1 MTVWQSHH
9 WQHCALQRARFRK
22 SRKSGRDPLVAV
34 ERGIRGGAVVS
45 MEHGKGTSSRY
56 LFSSSNGPN
65 SDVHARPLLW
75 CALPTP
81 TSHAAQRAHC
91 EIPFLVRIIPP
102 YSIQLRP
109 FPLSFSSDSTPRL
122 ISQFVPACPRLR
134 HQFYFK
140 SLIFV
145 PNQPSTWSRS
155 AAPARGRTKRRRK
168 KSSRLYLRTALT
180 KSRKREFERFPP
192 PFERASHRW
201 SHQYCCAS
209 QHCCTFLGASILTDL
224 ANSNPK
230 VKVATAK
237 TTKKLKPRSP
247 LMKMTRMPK
256 RKQLVGHIPTTSN
269 KLMHLYGASP
279 VNRFRDTY

>member
-1 MTVWQSHH
+1 
-9 WQHCALQRARFRK
+9 
-22 SRKSGRDPLVAV
+22 
-34 ERGIRGGAVVS
+34 
-45 MEHGKGTSSRY
+45 MEHRKGTSSRY
-56 LFSSSNGPN
+56 LFSSLNGPN

-109 FPLSFSSDSTPRL
+109 FPLPFSYDSTPRL
-122 ISQFVPACPRLR
+122 ISQFVPPCPRLR

-201 SHQYCCAS
+201 SHQYRCAS
-209 QHCCTFLGASILTDL
+209 QHCCTLIRRIDTDGLSEFESEGEGGDSEDDEEAEAEESADEDDEDAEEEAAGRSYLHNIEQAYALIWRIAS
-224 ANSNPK
+224 
-230 VKVATAK
+230 
-237 TTKKLKPRSP
+237 
-247 LMKMTRMPK
+247 
-256 RKQLVGHIPTTSN
+256 QLVHE
-269 KLMHLYGASP
+269 
-279 VNRFRDTY
+279 TY